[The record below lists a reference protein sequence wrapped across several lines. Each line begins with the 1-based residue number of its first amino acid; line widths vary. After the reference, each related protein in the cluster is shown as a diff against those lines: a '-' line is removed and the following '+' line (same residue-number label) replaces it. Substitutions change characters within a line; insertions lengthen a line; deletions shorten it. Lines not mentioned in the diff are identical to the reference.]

1 MIAQY
6 TEKAKH
12 CRSPQGRIVHDLC
25 ISVLRLN
32 DFCAAMKDR
41 TFTQPSDI
49 IRAALKLDGD
59 LVAALLDTPL
69 TSSYR
74 IVKVSDVTCEE
85 SPERT
90 VWGDAYHI
98 YSSIAASSMWNN
110 YRSARIL
117 LREIIIDTLQ
127 HMRSAKD
134 GDDNRHHALTHESR
148 QIALQLV
155 DDILASVP
163 FHLGVTLPCETPSS
177 PTDQPQL
184 SVGAVGSGGM
194 TLLWPLLS
202 AANSGFASLE
212 QRKWIIACLDKIGR
226 GMGINQAR
234 AMAQLLRDKIKSRA
248 WLTED
253 DREEF
258 GGYGPAP

>member
-1 MIAQY
+1 
-6 TEKAKH
+6 
-12 CRSPQGRIVHDLC
+12 VDDLS

-32 DFCAAMKDR
+32 DFCAAIKDQTLTR
-41 TFTQPSDI
+41 PSDI

-59 LVAALLDTPL
+59 LVSALLDTPS

-74 IVKVSDVTCEE
+74 IVQVSGLTCEE
-85 SPERT
+85 PPGRT
-90 VWGDAYHI
+90 VWGDTYHI

-134 GDDNRHHALTHESR
+134 GDDNRHHALAYESR
-148 QIALQLV
+148 QIALQLM
-155 DDILASVP
+155 DDIFASVP
-163 FHLGVTLPCETPSS
+163 FHLGVTLPCTGLASS
-177 PTDQPQL
+177 TDQPQL

-202 AANSGFASLE
+202 AANSGFASLQ

-226 GMGINQAR
+226 SMGINQAR
-234 AMAQLLRDKIKSRA
+234 AMAQLLRDKTKSRA
-248 WLTED
+248 WLTEA

-258 GGYGPAP
+258 GGYEAAS